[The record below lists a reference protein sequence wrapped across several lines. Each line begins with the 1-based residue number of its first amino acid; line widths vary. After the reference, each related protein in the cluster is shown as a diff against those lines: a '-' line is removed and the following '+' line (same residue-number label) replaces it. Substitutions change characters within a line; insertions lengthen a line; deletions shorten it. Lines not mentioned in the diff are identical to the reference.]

1 MIGAAKATI
10 ALARME
16 KGNFSKVKGVGAGVY
31 EYKITFG
38 PGCRI
43 YFGKDSERLVILIGD
58 GKEEENR

>member
-1 MIGAAKATI
+1 MAAKATI

-16 KGNFSKVKGVGAGVY
+16 KGNFSKVNGVGAGVY

-38 PGCRI
+38 PGYRI
-43 YFGKDSERLVILIGD
+43 YFGKDSECLVILIGD